1 MTKIAFQDTYPPDLS
16 HCYGCGKHNENGH
29 QLKTYWLDDQCNTT
43 VSKYTPLAEHTATPG
58 FVYGGVI
65 ASLIDCHGTASASA
79 IASKQAGREQDA
91 QSSIRF
97 VTGKLEVNYL
107 APTPMGVELTL
118 TGSFSE
124 IKERKVIV
132 QIELSAHGKV
142 CVKGEVIAV
151 KMPDTMGKQQ

>member
-1 MTKIAFQDTYPPDLS
+1 MTKIAFQDTYPEDLS
-16 HCYGCGKHNENGH
+16 HCYGCGKHNEHGH
-29 QLKTYWLDDQCNTT
+29 QLKTYWLDDQCSTT
-43 VSKYTPLAEHTATPG
+43 VSKYTPSDKHTATPG

-79 IASKQAGREQDA
+79 IATKQAGREQDD

-132 QIELSAHGKV
+132 QIELSALGKV

-151 KMPDTMGKQQ
+151 KMPQTMGKQ